1 MITMNITISLVA
13 YAQKFT
19 ETESFESLLR
29 MSDIIK
35 NKLNIIVFD
44 NGSTDYSDVALPS
57 GFHSL
62 TYIYN
67 KDNVERGTRIAY
79 ETSLTHSNDE
89 WLMLLDDDTSLTE
102 DYLSL
107 LLAELESKIRD
118 TEIVAYCAKIYDGVT
133 QISPTASETL
143 DMLLFPKKAGV
154 YEKDI
159 SGISSTLTLRKAF
172 IEDIGG
178 FSKEFPLDYLD
189 HWLFSQIIFNQKK
202 VEVLNCQLNHQLSVQ
217 DLSSLSEE
225 RFYSIFSSEYRFY
238 KAYKPELFCQ
248 LNKKYV
254 KMVLKG
260 FLKRDSG
267 IRWKSLIKVMLKVKT
282 NKPEGKRGLE

>member
-1 MITMNITISLVA
+1 M
-13 YAQKFT
+13 
-19 ETESFESLLR
+19 
-29 MSDIIK
+29 
-35 NKLNIIVFD
+35 
-44 NGSTDYSDVALPS
+44 DYSDVALPS

-102 DYLSL
+102 GYLSL
-107 LLAELESKIRD
+107 LLAELESNIRD

-172 IEDIGG
+172 IEDIGAFLKSFPRLFRSLAV
-178 FSKEFPLDYLD
+178 FSDYL
-189 HWLFSQIIFNQKK
+189 
-202 VEVLNCQLNHQLSVQ
+202 
-217 DLSSLSEE
+217 
-225 RFYSIFSSEYRFY
+225 
-238 KAYKPELFCQ
+238 
-248 LNKKYV
+248 
-254 KMVLKG
+254 
-260 FLKRDSG
+260 
-267 IRWKSLIKVMLKVKT
+267 
-282 NKPEGKRGLE
+282 

>member
-1 MITMNITISLVA
+1 MNITISLVA

-62 TYIYN
+62 SYIYN

-79 ETSLTHSNDE
+79 ETSLTQ

-107 LLAELESKIRD
+107 LLAELGSKIRD

-143 DMLLFPKKAGV
+143 DMLLFPKEAGV
-154 YEKDI
+154 YKQDI

-260 FLKRDSG
+260 FLRRDPG
-267 IRWKSLIKVMLKVKT
+267 IRWKSLIKVMLRRKT

>member
-1 MITMNITISLVA
+1 MNITISLVA

-62 TYIYN
+62 IYIYN

-107 LLAELESKIRD
+107 LLAELGSKIRD

-143 DMLLFPKKAGV
+143 DMLLFPKEAGV
-154 YEKDI
+154 YKQDI